1 MLRFA
6 PSPTGYLHVGNARVA
21 LLNYLFAKKNNLNFS
36 LRIDDTDPER
46 SQTKF
51 TTAIKE
57 DIEWL
62 GLSYCKLILQS
73 ERVKTYQSIAEEL
86 KSNGI
91 LYPCYETSEE
101 LLLKRRIQLKSGRP
115 PIYDRSALKLSINEK
130 KNFERNGNKPHWRL
144 LLNDDPVEWFDLIHK
159 KVRFE
164 RLSISDPILV
174 RSDNT
179 PLFTLTSVI
188 DDIEFKITHILRG
201 DDHITNTAAQINLFK
216 YLGSEIPKF
225 GHFPLLKSLNGEE
238 LSKRGG
244 SNSIRELKN
253 QNIIPNVLNTFLAK
267 IGTSFSP
274 EDIKSLEML
283 QEEFDI
289 STFSKNPIK
298 FDTKDLNRLNI
309 KYFREISYDD
319 IKKILKKEFPESF
332 WVAIKQNIENIEQ
345 VDFWLNII
353 NDKNFKN
360 DIVCSDKSF
369 FDIAF
374 NNLPKH
380 IDQETWSKWTEQ
392 ISDLTGR
399 KGKDLFLG
407 LRLALTGLKK
417 GPEMNL
423 LLPHINRDLILKR
436 LKA

>member
-1 MLRFA
+1 
-6 PSPTGYLHVGNARVA
+6 
-21 LLNYLFAKKNNLNFS
+21 
-36 LRIDDTDPER
+36 
-46 SQTKF
+46 
-51 TTAIKE
+51 
-57 DIEWL
+57 
-62 GLSYCKLILQS
+62 
-73 ERVKTYQSIAEEL
+73 
-86 KSNGI
+86 
-91 LYPCYETSEE
+91 
-101 LLLKRRIQLKSGRP
+101 
-115 PIYDRSALKLSINEK
+115 
-130 KNFERNGNKPHWRL
+130 
-144 LLNDDPVEWFDLIHK
+144 
-159 KVRFE
+159 
-164 RLSISDPILV
+164 
-174 RSDNT
+174 

-309 KYFREISYDD
+309 KYFRETSYDD

-360 DIVCSDKSF
+360 DIVSSDKSF

-399 KGKDLFLG
+399 KGKDLFLS